1 MRASIVAAVVAG
13 VLSVSPAFA
22 QKSGHSGHGGHSGHA
37 MGDTAAEVKAKAIIH
52 QVDADKGMVNVTHD
66 PVPELKWPQMTMDL
80 PVTKRVDLS
89 KVKAG
94 DKVTITLKQGVDK
107 QYRVMEIAPAK

>member
-13 VLSVSPAFA
+13 VLSVSPALA
-22 QKSGHSGHGGHSGHA
+22 QKSDHSGHGGHSGHA
-37 MGDTAAEVKAKAIIH
+37 MGNTAAEVKARAIIH
-52 QVDADKGMVNVTHD
+52 QVDADKGLVNVTHD

>member
-1 MRASIVAAVVAG
+1 MRNTMIAGLIWSALVAG
-13 VLSVSPAFA
+13 PALA
-22 QKSGHSGHGGHSGHA
+22 QSGGHGGHAGHT
-37 MGDTAAEVKAKAIIH
+37 MGDMAAEAKAKAVIH
-52 QVDADKGMVNVTHD
+52 SVDADKGMVNVTHE

-107 QYRVMEIAPAK
+107 QFRVTEIAPAQ

>member
-22 QKSGHSGHGGHSGHA
+22 QKSDHSGRGGHSGHA
-37 MGDTAAEVKAKAIIH
+37 MGDTAAEVKAIAIIH